1 VEEKSS
7 KELKNGREV
16 EQRVE
21 EWKRG
26 RAKSR
31 KMEER

>member
-21 EWKRG
+21 ECKIG
-26 RAKSR
+26 RAKNR